1 MASTTQP
8 SQQQGSNEKPASQ
21 PQQGQS
27 TAPVTQQQG
36 SKPIFN
42 DWASI

>member
-1 MASTTQP
+1 MASSTKP
-8 SQQQGSNEKPASQ
+8 SLQQGVEPKPASQ

-27 TAPVTQQQG
+27 SAPSAQQG

>member
-1 MASTTQP
+1 MASSTQP
-8 SQQQGSNEKPASQ
+8 SQQQGSEQKPVPQ

-27 TAPVTQQQG
+27 GTTTPQQG
-36 SKPIFN
+36 AKPIFN